1 MKRII
6 YILLTIIIST
16 CTASATNL
24 TEAADSAYMSDN
36 FKEAIDLYEQAI
48 RDNGSSSLIY
58 YNLGNAYYRNGNFG
72 KAILNYERALKL
84 DPSNEDAK
92 TNLNFVN
99 GKITDKP
106 VDYSSLTDKIH
117 AKTVTFMS
125 ADLWAWT
132 TLALFIAFMLS
143 VAGYIFCSSIIL
155 RKICFFGGLVL
166 FVFTLTGIIIS
177 FNAAARTTATD
188 KAIVISEAVQLGTS
202 PRTPKN
208 KAEQAFLLHEGT
220 KLTIVDS
227 LNVTTDSLPSKWY
240 EVNVDS
246 EHRAWINSKD
256 IEKI

>member
-6 YILLTIIIST
+6 YILLTIVISSFT
-16 CTASATNL
+16 VSSTNL
-24 TEAADSAYMSDN
+24 TQNADSAYMSDN
-36 FKEAIDLYEQAI
+36 FEEAIKLYEQAI
-48 RDNGSSSLIY
+48 KDNGSSSLIY

-84 DPSNEDAK
+84 DPSNEDAQ

-99 GKITDKP
+99 SKIADKP
-106 VDYSSLTDKIH
+106 IDNSSLTDKIH
-117 AKTVTFMS
+117 TKTVTFMS
-125 ADLWAWT
+125 ADTWAWS
-132 TLALFIAFMLS
+132 TLILFIVFMGS
-143 VAGYIFCSSIIL
+143 VAGYIFCSSIAI
-155 RKICFFGGLVL
+155 RKTCFFGGLIL
-166 FVFTLTGIIIS
+166 FVLTLAGIIIS
-177 FNAAARTTATD
+177 FNAAARATATD
-188 KAIVISEAVQLGTS
+188 KAIVTSEAVQLGTS
-202 PRTPKN
+202 PRTPKT

-227 LNVTTDSLPSKWY
+227 LNVTTDSIPSKWY